1 MFSETNIYPICWSYT
16 GLYLWKN
23 AVEKAGSFDIDKVI
37 AALSGLEIE
46 SPCGLVKM
54 HESNHHLAKPAII
67 GEIKAD
73 GQFDIISC
81 TETLTVPEPFSQF
94 ALTAK

>member
-1 MFSETNIYPICWSYT
+1 
-16 GLYLWKN
+16 
-23 AVEKAGSFDIDKVI
+23 
-37 AALSGLEIE
+37 
-46 SPCGLVKM
+46 M
-54 HESNHHLAKPAII
+54 HETKHHIAKPAII

-73 GQFDIISC
+73 GQFEIISC